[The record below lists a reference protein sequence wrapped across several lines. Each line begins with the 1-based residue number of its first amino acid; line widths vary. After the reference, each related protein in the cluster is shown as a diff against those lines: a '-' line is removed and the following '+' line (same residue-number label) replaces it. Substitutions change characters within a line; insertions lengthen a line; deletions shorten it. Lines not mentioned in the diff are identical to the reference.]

1 MNKNKK
7 GFTLRKG
14 DFIVIFFVLVL
25 AGFIG
30 TCFWINMRSVH
41 GSVAVIYQNGERV
54 KELSLDRQEEYTVT
68 GVYQNLVRIEN
79 GQVAVIESNCPGEDC
94 VHRGWIQ
101 QAGQSIVCLP
111 NRMEIRIEGESE
123 VDFVMR

>member
-1 MNKNKK
+1 MNKNKT
-7 GFTLRKG
+7 GFAFCRG
-14 DFIVIFFVLVL
+14 DFMFVFFVLVL
-25 AGFIG
+25 AVFIG
-30 TCFWINMRSVH
+30 TCFWANMRSVD

-79 GQVAVIESNCPGEDC
+79 GQVAVVESNCPGEDC
-94 VHRGWIQ
+94 IHQGWIKE
-101 QAGQSIVCLP
+101 AGRSIVCLP